1 MNFFDLFLEC
11 LKKYAVFKGRSR
23 RSEFWIF
30 MLVIFIIRLFFNF
43 MYAFFLSATL
53 LRVYIILFTQIIFL
67 LPSITVFVRR
77 MHDIGKSGWFCII
90 PFYNLY
96 LACIDSDYG
105 INKYGPNPKGIGNN
119 ESEENLINSI
129 GVNV

>member
-11 LKKYAVFKGRSR
+11 LKKYAVFRGRSR

-30 MLVIFIIRLFFNF
+30 MLVIFTIRLFFSF
-43 MYAFFLSATL
+43 IYVVFLTPTI
-53 LRVYIILFTQIIFL
+53 LREYIMLFTQIIFL

-129 GVNV
+129 GVNI